1 MSTADPSEQPSPDQT
16 SGEPTAEPPAP
27 AEPAGGQPPSAA
39 AGQQPPTA
47 ATEEEL
53 RAAYE
58 AELSRATTGD
68 LLVQVSA
75 SLINLGA
82 RRLGLT
88 GAPESEHDLDQV
100 RDAIDSVR
108 ALLPVLERTAPAE
121 HLRPLRDALAQLQMA
136 FAREVGPTA
145 APSGDAQATP
155 SPPAQP
161 PPSQPTETP
170 SGRGPAEA
178 SGRLW
183 VPGRP

>member
-1 MSTADPSEQPSPDQT
+1 VTTANPSEQPSPDQ
-16 SGEPTAEPPAP
+16 P
-27 AEPAGGQPPSAA
+27 AEEPAVVAQTPAEV
-39 AGQQPPTA
+39 AGQQPA
-47 ATEEEL
+47 AASAAEEEL

-88 GAPESEHDLDQV
+88 GAPESEHDLAQV

-108 ALLPVLERTAPAE
+108 VLLPVLERTAPAE

-136 FAREVGPTA
+136 FAREVGPAPAPGDAAA
-145 APSGDAQATP
+145 APPA
-155 SPPAQP
+155 PPAGP
-161 PPSQPTETP
+161 PPSAPADQST
-170 SGRGPAEA
+170 GRGPAES